1 MLKTHLFHKKQQK
14 KCQKSKCNYK
24 VANFRDTEKT

>member
-14 KCQKSKCNYK
+14 KCHKSKCNYK
-24 VANFRDTEKT
+24 VADFRDTEKT